1 MVLATTSRQ
10 RNTKVEKIVTLP
22 TNKQDQINGDVKNVR
37 NCLQIL
43 RN

>member
-10 RNTKVEKIVTLP
+10 RNKVEKIVTLP